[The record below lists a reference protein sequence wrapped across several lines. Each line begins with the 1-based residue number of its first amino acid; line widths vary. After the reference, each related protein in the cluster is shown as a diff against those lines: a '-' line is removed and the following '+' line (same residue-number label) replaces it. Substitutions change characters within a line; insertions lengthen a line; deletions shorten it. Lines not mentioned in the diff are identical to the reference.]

1 MSKEEI
7 LEKLKRAIIKLDDEE
22 ANRLLKE
29 GPQAQLSP
37 TEMITEGLMN
47 FEGDIA
53 QILPQKYLKRK
64 ERGEGCVGEIRSS

>member
-7 LEKLKRAIIKLDDEE
+7 LEKLKRAIIELDDEE

-29 GPQAQLSP
+29 GLQAQLSP
-37 TEMITEGLMN
+37 TEMITEGLMK

-64 ERGEGCVGEIRSS
+64 EGGEGCVGGFRSS